1 MLMLS
6 QEGAA
11 VTTATAPRLQMCRNP
26 VSRLRAASGAI
37 IVIVA
42 CCAGCGTTIATTNNC
57 SSNAK
62 SSTDCSIGSDSNPT
76 SRAGMPT
83 RSPAAVSLS
92 GGSPSGA
99 APSASPASTQG
110 QPPSAV
116 PLIVPIISQPG
127 WNLVWSGQT
136 SIGPQGI
143 IFSQVNPTTGPETG
157 TGGEFDL
164 QYIASGGG
172 SGWGS
177 NLNYLYYWTNN
188 YRPGPA
194 IIAGILDNDN
204 FSGENPAGMLAHVG
218 NRLFA
223 AMDTE
228 AEGFNIAFYM
238 QVIAVGEES
247 VLVKLWIWNSA

>member
-1 MLMLS
+1 MVPRLAVRRRPISRL
-6 QEGAA
+6 GAA
-11 VTTATAPRLQMCRNP
+11 G
-26 VSRLRAASGAI
+26 GAI
-37 IVIVA
+37 TIIAV
-42 CCAGCGTTIATTNNC
+42 CCAGCGTSNNC
-57 SSNAK
+57 NSNDK
-62 SSTDCSIGSDSNPT
+62 STTLCNIGTVSGPASDAGTPTGSPT
-76 SRAGMPT
+76 S
-83 RSPAAVSLS
+83 SSLS
-92 GGSPSGA
+92 GGSPSDA
-99 APSASPASTQG
+99 APSVSPAAAQG
-110 QPPSAV
+110 QPPAAV
-116 PLIVPIISQPG
+116 PLMTPIISQPG
-127 WNLVWSGQT
+127 WMLVWSGQT

-164 QYIASGGG
+164 QYIASGSG

-177 NLNYLYYWTNN
+177 NLNYLYYWTNT

-194 IIAGILDNDN
+194 IIAGLLNGNN

-218 NRLFA
+218 NRLYA

-238 QVIAVGEES
+238 QVIGVGEES